1 MRKAPRSQR
10 QVERAGQGLQRRW
23 GQDPVRGAW
32 GLGLGPPGLWLHQ
45 ELGGGRGI
53 GQGAQGSLDHVE
65 AVGFHLL
72 RWWGQGSF

>member
-1 MRKAPRSQR
+1 MREARRSQR

-23 GQDPVRGAW
+23 GQGLVRGAW
-32 GLGLGPPGLWLHQ
+32 ESGLGLPGLWLHQ
-45 ELGGGRGI
+45 ELGGGRGT

-65 AVGFHLL
+65 AVGFHLP